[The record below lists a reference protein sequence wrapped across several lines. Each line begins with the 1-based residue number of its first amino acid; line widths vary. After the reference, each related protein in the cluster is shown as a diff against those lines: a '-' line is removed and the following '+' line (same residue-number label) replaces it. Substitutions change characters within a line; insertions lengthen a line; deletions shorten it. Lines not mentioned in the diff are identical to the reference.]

1 MALIKS
7 VEKIVSGFDD
17 KLVASNAYWRIDKL
31 EGNKTLM
38 SALANAYGNAN
49 SRVII
54 DSFLFSFVIEVE
66 GRNFI
71 AQAYE
76 HLKTLPEFA
85 GAIDC

>member
-1 MALIKS
+1 MALTKS
-7 VEKIVSGFDD
+7 VEKIISGFDS
-17 KLVASNAYWRIDKL
+17 KLIASNAYWRIDKL

-38 SALANAYGNAN
+38 TAFPN
-49 SRVII
+49 SYKDADSNLII
-54 DSFLFSFVIEVE
+54 DPFLFSFVVQVE

-85 GAIDC
+85 GATDC